1 MAEGL
6 KPFRWGRCDCA
17 TAAAAH
23 VLAVSGVD
31 VSARFAGL
39 YGDALSA
46 RRLIAEAGGFAA
58 LVDRVL
64 DGVWV
69 RGGDQLAL
77 LGTVGREVLA
87 VRVDP
92 YWRAPGEAGPVWVH
106 VSAVDPIAT
115 WGPR

>member
-6 KPFRWGRCDCA
+6 TAFRWVASDCA

-31 VSARFAGL
+31 VSERFAGA
-39 YGDALSA
+39 YHDARTA
-46 RRLIAEAGGFAA
+46 RRLISEAGGFAA

-69 RGGDQLAL
+69 RGGRELAL
-77 LGTVGREVLA
+77 LGVTGREVLA
-87 VRVDP
+87 VRREIF
-92 YWRAPGEAGPVWVH
+92 WLAPGDGGPLWVH
-106 VSAVDPIAT
+106 ADAVDPLAT
-115 WGPR
+115 WGPV